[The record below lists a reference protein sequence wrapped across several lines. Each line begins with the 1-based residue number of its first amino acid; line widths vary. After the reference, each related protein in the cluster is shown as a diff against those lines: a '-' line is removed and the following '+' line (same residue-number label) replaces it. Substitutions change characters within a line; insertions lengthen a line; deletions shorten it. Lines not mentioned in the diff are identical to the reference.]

1 VFALAS
7 EDAAERA
14 RAFETLVACYWKP
27 LYKYARVAWRK
38 SREDAEDLTQSFFL
52 RALEKESLA
61 EYKPAKASF
70 RTFLRL
76 LFDRHLSNE
85 RKAGRRLKRGGGQV
99 QLDFEAAE
107 TEIGKESGALSPE
120 EYFQREWVR
129 SVFAIALDR
138 LRQRCVRDE
147 KEMQFAIFEMYDVD
161 ESNELSYR
169 ELGELFGIND
179 TAVTN
184 HLYVMRRWFRE
195 MVLATLREATASD
208 AEFQTEAR
216 ALLGGVR

>member
-1 VFALAS
+1 
-7 EDAAERA
+7 
-14 RAFETLVACYWKP
+14 
-27 LYKYARVAWRK
+27 
-38 SREDAEDLTQSFFL
+38 
-52 RALEKESLA
+52 
-61 EYKPAKASF
+61 
-70 RTFLRL
+70 
-76 LFDRHLSNE
+76 
-85 RKAGRRLKRGGGQV
+85 
-99 QLDFEAAE
+99 
-107 TEIGKESGALSPE
+107 
-120 EYFQREWVR
+120 
-129 SVFAIALDR
+129 
-138 LRQRCVRDE
+138 
-147 KEMQFAIFEMYDVD
+147 MYDVD